1 VNPKFPIYI
10 PSKSRWDSKL
20 TMICLDT
27 LKVPYKV
34 IVEEEQFKQYADSI
48 GEDKLL
54 ILPKKYQ
61 DEYQTFDDF
70 GDKLGKGSGP
80 ARNFAWEH
88 SISEG
93 HEWHWIIDDNIREFY
108 RLNRNRKI
116 RVGDGT
122 IFKCAEDFVLRYKNI
137 GMAGFHYETFVHRK
151 TKKKPYII
159 NSRIY
164 SCNLIRNDLPYRW
177 RLRFNED
184 TDLSLRMLKGDW
196 CTVLFCA
203 FLQKKTATQRMK
215 GGNTSELYSKVGT
228 FPKSVILAKMHPDVC
243 KVVWRWGRY
252 HHYIDY
258 KKHFRQKLIFK
269 DDIELKNE
277 INNYGMKLIKIDRAN
292 KINTIKR
299 GKHANN

>member
-1 VNPKFPIYI
+1 MNPKFPIYI

-61 DEYQTFDDF
+61 DEYQTFDD
-70 GDKLGKGSGP
+70 
-80 ARNFAWEH
+80 
-88 SISEG
+88 
-93 HEWHWIIDDNIREFY
+93 
-108 RLNRNRKI
+108 
-116 RVGDGT
+116 
-122 IFKCAEDFVLRYKNI
+122 
-137 GMAGFHYETFVHRK
+137 
-151 TKKKPYII
+151 
-159 NSRIY
+159 
-164 SCNLIRNDLPYRW
+164 
-177 RLRFNED
+177 
-184 TDLSLRMLKGDW
+184 
-196 CTVLFCA
+196 FCA